1 MLDQFSE
8 LLLSVIRGKVF
19 KQYGQHGLPLDSD
32 STIPLQHRVVIFDVE
47 ILEVFKVCSLHTELL
62 QWLYSYFSFINHY
75 YRFHP
80 LYLILSA
87 SDEFIWNA
95 NPHDSTFY
103 KWMMFDISTNHCN
116 TTFHSPL
123 KRTVN
128 VLDIGHSR
136 QTTTVMVLE

>member
-1 MLDQFSE
+1 
-8 LLLSVIRGKVF
+8 
-19 KQYGQHGLPLDSD
+19 
-32 STIPLQHRVVIFDVE
+32 VE

-80 LYLILSA
+80 LFLILSA

>member
-62 QWLYSYFSFINHY
+62 Q
-75 YRFHP
+75 
-80 LYLILSA
+80 
-87 SDEFIWNA
+87 
-95 NPHDSTFY
+95 
-103 KWMMFDISTNHCN
+103 
-116 TTFHSPL
+116 
-123 KRTVN
+123 
-128 VLDIGHSR
+128 
-136 QTTTVMVLE
+136 